1 MATKSINGVDFANIR
16 NINESSIGQNVNI
29 SNVPIEGIVTDGL
42 RYWLD
47 SRYGYSYSGSGT
59 TWFDLREYTGS
70 PDMSLVNTPT
80 WVGNPDFRYFEL
92 DGTTDD
98 MYTTPTGSYFFIS
111 QSNNIGA
118 SNSGITVSIWFKFV
132 TSPTFLDA
140 IFSTGYRTSGSTGG
154 HPLILD
160 CRNNAS
166 SNANGFA
173 YAHLRN
179 NDYVVVR
186 YDKTHA
192 NGIWINM
199 CGTSD
204 FLTPKSASMALYEN
218 AVSKVSGIRT
228 TPNFTWRDFNW
239 FSSSLEIGNVSN
251 LGRRPNI
258 QVGQVLIYNRALTS
272 TEVLNNYKATKGYF
286 MRAVTESLS
295 LHLNNTNP
303 SSYNGTGDTWYDL
316 TSNSNN
322 AILINSPAYSFDN
335 GGYFDLDGVN
345 DYMDD
350 ASTTGTPFAFG
361 TGAFTL
367 EYWVR
372 YDDDVIYHTIL
383 DARRRTDIFSNNLGY
398 TDYRDPTND
407 KFKIYYNTSD
417 AFTSTGTFA
426 INTWYHIVLSR
437 TNTSTNQTR
446 LYKNNVLDT
455 TGTLSSNFSDYGN
468 YYIGRNVNTT
478 GTTYSNIKIGQ
489 IRVYKGKALSAAEVE
504 NNWLASKEFYGY

>member
-16 NINESSIGQNVNI
+16 NINESPIGQNVNI

-80 WVGNPDFRYFEL
+80 WVGNQDFRYFEL
-92 DGTTDD
+92 DGTTDG
-98 MYTTPTGSYFFIS
+98 MNTTPTGSYFFIS
-111 QSNNIGA
+111 QSSGVGA
-118 SNSGITVSIWFKFV
+118 SNSGLTVSIWFKFV
-132 TSPTFLDA
+132 TSPLYLDT
-140 IFSTGYRTSGSTGG
+140 IFASIYQSSGSTSGASFFM
-154 HPLILD
+154 D
-160 CRNNAS
+160 CRNTTQNAVG
-166 SNANGFA
+166 GFA
-173 YAHLRN
+173 YGHLRN
-179 NDYVVVR
+179 NDFAGVIYN
-186 YDKTHA
+186 KTHTT
-192 NGIWINM
+192 GTWINM

-204 FLTPKSASMALYEN
+204 FITPKSASMALYEN
-218 AVSKVSGIRT
+218 AVSKVSGVRT

-239 FSSSLEIGNVSN
+239 ISSSFEIGNLSSIFN
-251 LGRRPNI
+251 RRPNI

-316 TSNSNN
+316 TPNSNN
-322 AILINSPAYSFDN
+322 AVLINSPAYSFDN
-335 GGYFDLDGVN
+335 GGYFDLDGIN
-345 DYMDD
+345 DYIDD

-372 YDDDVIYHTIL
+372 YDDDVSLNVIL
-383 DARRRTDIFSNNLGY
+383 DTRRRDANANNFGLA
-398 TDYRDPTND
+398 DYRDPATD
-407 KFKIYYNTSD
+407 KFNIYSNTSTV
-417 AFTSTGTFA
+417 FTSTGTFA

-437 TNTSTNQTR
+437 TSTSTNQTR

-468 YYIGRNVNTT
+468 YYIGRNVNPT
-478 GTTYSNIKIGQ
+478 GTSYANIKIGQ